1 MSGTISDQLLKKLA
15 TGGSDLVKLR
25 RDIGCRPA
33 ELANALW
40 ALRGDD
46 MVDFDTLDLT
56 HKGRAKANALLGVSN
71 QSQPDTQGASGTAR
85 KAPGAA
91 SSGAAER
98 GSASAPPSPDSVPN
112 AASQGA
118 TSPRPGWTRTR
129 SPADVI
135 RRISAEMDLAD
146 PRKGMAAMVQH
157 WPEAARRMEA
167 LAASRS
173 TTLYALIGQAL
184 AAGVDLIEARPSA

>member
-1 MSGTISDQLLKKLA
+1 MHGSRLQHQDPIADQLLMKLA
-15 TGGSDLVKLR
+15 NGGSDLVKLR
-25 RDIGCRPA
+25 RDIGCRPN
-33 ELANALW
+33 EFANALW
-40 ALRGDD
+40 ALRADLL
-46 MVDFDTLDLT
+46 VDFDTLELT
-56 HKGRAKANALLGVSN
+56 RKGALRAGELRIETGVVKLS
-71 QSQPDTQGASGTAR
+71 AEAAR
-85 KAPGAA
+85 P
-91 SSGAAER
+91 R
-98 GSASAPPSPDSVPN
+98 NPISVPS

-118 TSPRPGWTRTR
+118 QGDAKLPPAAPQTMAPRPGWTRTR
-129 SPADVI
+129 SPAEVI
-135 RRISAEMDLAD
+135 RRISAELDLAD